1 MDIVINAALSI
12 LFGVIGIGIL
22 VLGYWLFDR
31 LIPADFN
38 KELENGNIAIAVFL
52 AGMLIGLAVIVSQV
66 VK

>member
-12 LFGVIGIGIL
+12 LFGIIGIGIL

-38 KELENGNIAIAVFL
+38 KELENGNVAIAIFL
-52 AGMLIGLAVIVSQV
+52 AGMLMGLAIIVSQV

>member
-12 LFGVIGIGIL
+12 LFGIIGIGIL

-38 KELENGNIAIAVFL
+38 KELENGNIAIAIFL
-52 AGMLIGLAVIVSQV
+52 AGMLMGLAIIVSQV